1 MQKKLLSIYIYSGK
15 QDGKKKSTQRTQ
27 GTVSYRSPYCKGQA
41 ITCVSL
47 TLSLLSTLYFP
58 K

>member
-15 QDGKKKSTQRTQ
+15 QDGKKKSTQRT
-27 GTVSYRSPYCKGQA
+27 PYCKGQA